1 MEEDLVT
8 LIERLIM
15 TKHKVGKDIGI
26 ISYNETPVKKIIL
39 KGISTVSTDFRKMG
53 EMAANLL
60 LENHKYH
67 LEVPFNIIVRDSL

>member
-15 TKHKVGKDIGI
+15 TKYKVGKDIGI

-53 EMAANLL
+53 EMAASLILDSN
-60 LENHKYH
+60 KGH